1 MYDIIGFESMVVM
14 MKVIKGIGK
23 GILGIIVAFYILV
36 SIFIT
41 VCLVNYNDY
50 SIAVIGDRSII
61 TADDNSLNPD
71 FKKGDLLVVKKND
84 NEDVKINDSIFF
96 YNNYKNVVSVN
107 MAKVTNS
114 RRINDMEYTFTVDGD
129 YDISSE
135 YFIGKV
141 DTTVK
146 YDKIGRI
153 YDIFTSRYGYL
164 FIFILPILCLF
175 IYEIVA
181 VVREFK
187 NYEDE

>member
-50 SIAVIGDRSII
+50 SII

-175 IYEIVA
+175 LYEIVA